1 MSRPC
6 ATTPVTENCEPNFRF
21 GSEAEIRTE
30 TLPAAW
36 QACRIPRR
44 RERMWRRAEA
54 AHRALG
60 EALQDYLAIAVL
72 ARNSRGIPQL
82 MDLHLPARQ
91 VF

>member
-1 MSRPC
+1 
-6 ATTPVTENCEPNFRF
+6 
-21 GSEAEIRTE
+21 
-30 TLPAAW
+30 
-36 QACRIPRR
+36 
-44 RERMWRRAEA
+44 MWCKAKA

-60 EALQDYLAIAVL
+60 EALQDYLAIAML